1 MHLTQLLQML
11 YLVPSMMWRTVLKQ
25 PHTEEALRRIQNK
38 KLRALVTHS
47 YAHVPYYHT
56 LFRNANL
63 YPADIQ
69 TIDDLS
75 KIPVT
80 RKRDLVNL
88 PVSEVVASTVPIDQ
102 CYVLH
107 TSGTTSKPLTI
118 YRDRKSMLIDK
129 LANARWHLACGD
141 RITNKT
147 AQIGGVPVA
156 LAGHWFQKLGLFRT
170 KQIPPLAEVATQIK
184 EIQDYNPDVLVSMP
198 SLYEALCKEII
209 DTSVHDLNIQL
220 VFSGGENLDDPTRDV
235 IHEALDAEIFNQ
247 YGCNEVG
254 RIYNECVQH
263 RGNHTRAESIL
274 VEITQANEVISPGE
288 EGEIT
293 VTHLDNYAMPFLRY
307 NVEDLGTLVSGK
319 CPCGN
324 CAPRML
330 LTGGRAKD
338 QIQLPNGR
346 EVSAVVPIETI
357 RYIRGI
363 RQFLLVQEQLDQF
376 TLNIIQGRDYTD
388 TVTDMLTQQ
397 LLPILGNVT
406 LDIRV
411 VDSLPKPKT
420 WKQKQ
425 FLSHVT

>member
-1 MHLTQLLQML
+1 MHLTQLAQML
-11 YLVPSMMWRTVLKQ
+11 YIMPSMMWRTALKR
-25 PHTEEALRRIQNK
+25 PLSAEALQRIQNK
-38 KLRALVTHS
+38 KLRALVKHS

-56 LFRNANL
+56 LMRHANV
-63 YPADIQ
+63 YPDDIQ
-69 TIDDLS
+69 TIDDLQ
-75 KIPVT
+75 KIPIT

-88 PVSEVVASTVPIDQ
+88 PVTEVVAANVPIDQ
-102 CYVLH
+102 CYVLR

-129 LANARWHLACGD
+129 LGNARWHLACGD
-141 RITNKT
+141 SVFNKT

-170 KQIPPLAEVATQIK
+170 KQIPPLADVSTQIT
-184 EIQDYNPDVLVSMP
+184 EIQAYNPNVLVSMP
-198 SLYEALCKEII
+198 SLFEALCKEII
-209 DTSVHDLNIQL
+209 DTAVQGLNVQL
-220 VFSGGENLDDPTRDV
+220 VFSGGENLDEPTRDV
-235 IHEALDAEIFNQ
+235 IREALNAEIFNQ

-254 RIYNECVQH
+254 RIYNECTQH

-274 VEITQANEVISPGE
+274 VEITQADDVLSPGE

-293 VTHLDNYAMPFLRY
+293 VTHLDNYAMPFIRY
-307 NVEDLGTLVSGK
+307 NVEDIGTLFSGT

-338 QIQLPNGR
+338 RVQLPNGR
-346 EVSAVVPIETI
+346 GISAVVPIETL

-363 RQFLLVQEQLDQF
+363 RQFQLIQKDYDQF
-376 TLNIIQGRDYTD
+376 TLQIIPGREYTG
-388 TVTDMLTQQ
+388 TVPDEITQQ
-397 LLPILGNVT
+397 LLPILGNVA
-406 LDIRV
+406 LDIKV
-411 VDSLPKPKT
+411 VDRLPKPKT

-425 FLSHVT
+425 FISLIT